1 MKNISSILRLEY
13 RRIIFDM
20 LSITIIFVGTAFYS
34 FYYPFP
40 YENDIVRKMP
50 VAVVDLDKSD
60 LSKTVVTMLN
70 NTESLRVMNY
80 PSMEEAKKGVYLRE
94 VYGIIYI
101 PDEFYKKVAK
111 GESPTVSVFADGSY
125 FILYS
130 TALTAATQ
138 IVLMTAAGVKI
149 QKMSM
154 MGIPINDALLLQSA
168 VNLTAKPLFNP
179 KAGYVGFVAPAIYAI
194 IVQQILLMVI
204 LLVHATG
211 YERGY
216 GYPEDASTLTILF
229 SKIIVYLT
237 VYSIVFSF
245 FFTAGPM
252 AFGIQLHNS
261 LIEAVMFAIP
271 YGFAIIFF
279 GITLS
284 VFARDRDA
292 VLLVMLMTSIPFVML
307 AGFIWPEWMM
317 PDWVRYF
324 SYLIPSTPGVS
335 GFLYIRQMGADISDV
350 MPKYI
355 NLWIQVAVYGVTA
368 FLAVKWQQKQRQF
381 IF

>member
-70 NTESLRVMNY
+70 NTESLRVLSY
-80 PSMEEAKKGVYLRE
+80 PSMEEAKKGIYLRE

-101 PDEFYKKVAK
+101 PDKFYKKVAK

-154 MGIPINDALLLQSA
+154 MGIPLNDALLLQSA

-237 VYSIVFSF
+237 VYMVVFSF

-252 AFGIQLHNS
+252 AFGIQLNNS

-307 AGFIWPEWMM
+307 AGFIWPDWMM
-317 PDWVRYF
+317 PDWIRYF

-368 FLAVKWQQKQRQF
+368 FLAVRWQQKQRQF

>member
-70 NTESLRVMNY
+70 NTESLRVLNY
-80 PSMEEAKKGVYLRE
+80 PSMEEAKKGIYLRE

-237 VYSIVFSF
+237 VYMVVFSF

-252 AFGIQLHNS
+252 AFGIQLNNS

-307 AGFIWPEWMM
+307 AGFIWPDWMM
-317 PDWVRYF
+317 PDWIRYF

-368 FLAVKWQQKQRQF
+368 FLAVRWQQKQRQF

>member
-70 NTESLRVMNY
+70 NTESLRVLSY
-80 PSMEEAKKGVYLRE
+80 PSMEEAKKGIYLRE

-216 GYPEDASTLTILF
+216 GYPEDASTLTILV

-237 VYSIVFSF
+237 VYMVVFSF

-252 AFGIQLHNS
+252 AFGIQLNNS

-307 AGFIWPEWMM
+307 AGFIWPDWMM
-317 PDWVRYF
+317 PDWIRYF

-368 FLAVKWQQKQRQF
+368 FLAVRWQQKQRQF

>member
-70 NTESLRVMNY
+70 NTESLRVLSY
-80 PSMEEAKKGVYLRE
+80 PSMEEAKKGIYLRE

-168 VNLTAKPLFNP
+168 VNLTTKPLFNP

-237 VYSIVFSF
+237 VYMVVFSF

-252 AFGIQLHNS
+252 AFGIQLNNS

-307 AGFIWPEWMM
+307 AGFIWPDWMM
-317 PDWVRYF
+317 PDWIRYF

-368 FLAVKWQQKQRQF
+368 FLAVRWQQKQRQF